1 MGCRWTR
8 EGQMLNVYQGK
19 CNFLEAGQ
27 SQKAEKMDK
36 RWKKDRKN
44 SVLVRI
50 KVVSLVLAVVKYR
63 YWSGDAHPQK
73 IPESRY

>member
-1 MGCRWTR
+1 
-8 EGQMLNVYQGK
+8 MLNVYQGK

-63 YWSGDAHPQK
+63 YGSGDAHPQK

>member
-1 MGCRWTR
+1 
-8 EGQMLNVYQGK
+8 MLNVYQGK

-63 YWSGDAHPQK
+63 Y
-73 IPESRY
+73 

>member
-1 MGCRWTR
+1 
-8 EGQMLNVYQGK
+8 
-19 CNFLEAGQ
+19 
-27 SQKAEKMDK
+27 MDK